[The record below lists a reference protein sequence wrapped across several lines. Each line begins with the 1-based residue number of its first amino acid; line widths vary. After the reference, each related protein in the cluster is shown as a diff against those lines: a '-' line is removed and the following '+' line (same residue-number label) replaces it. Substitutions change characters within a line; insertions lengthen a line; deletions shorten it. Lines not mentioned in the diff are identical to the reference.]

1 MFMFIVN
8 IFIVS
13 TKSKKKKYRDI
24 LIETLKHKSYS
35 RTQNVCEEER
45 GKHIYINSPNLIRMG
60 CKTHFLHHPKEIVT
74 STFYLKLNTFY
85 HT

>member
-35 RTQNVCEEER
+35 RTQNVCEEAR
-45 GKHIYINSPNLIRMG
+45 GKHIYFNSPNLIRMG
-60 CKTHFLHHPKEIVT
+60 CKTHFLHH
-74 STFYLKLNTFY
+74 LKRLSHQLFT
-85 HT
+85 